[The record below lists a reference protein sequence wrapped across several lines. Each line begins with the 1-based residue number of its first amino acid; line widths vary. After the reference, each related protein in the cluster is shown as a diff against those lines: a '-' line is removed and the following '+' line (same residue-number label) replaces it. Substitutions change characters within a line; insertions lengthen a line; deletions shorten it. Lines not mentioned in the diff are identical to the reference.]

1 MMLRSVGIGG
11 GGLSLQHSTNC
22 SALPVL
28 RVCRCIEM
36 RITRGSAVGG
46 EQLVASLPN
55 SEGRA
60 EGVTTPGFLLL
71 I

>member
-1 MMLRSVGIGG
+1 MMLRSVSAG

-28 RVCRCIEM
+28 RVRRCIEM
-36 RITRGSAVGG
+36 RIARGSAVGG

-55 SEGRA
+55 SEGRPEELRPA
-60 EGVTTPGFLLL
+60 ASSF
-71 I
+71 